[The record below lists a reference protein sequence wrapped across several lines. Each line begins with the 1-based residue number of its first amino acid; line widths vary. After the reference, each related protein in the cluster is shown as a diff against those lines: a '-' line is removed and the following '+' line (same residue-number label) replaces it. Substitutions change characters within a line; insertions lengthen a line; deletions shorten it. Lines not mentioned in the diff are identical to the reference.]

1 MGGPTRAA
9 GTPQKGGL
17 VRIGANEASRQPTQE
32 DSRMRPR
39 MHSHPVVAHIPEGQ
53 ALSGGNGRT
62 VGPVSSQ
69 EDSSGIAGRAPPP
82 AYIHQETHDS
92 THHLVAEGICPNIEY
107 SESAILGCPLRG
119 EQISMAGSNGLTFA
133 FQRLSTKGRKI
144 LFPIQRITGQIHEW
158 DR

>member
-1 MGGPTRAA
+1 
-9 GTPQKGGL
+9 
-17 VRIGANEASRQPTQE
+17 
-32 DSRMRPR
+32 

-62 VGPVSSQ
+62 VGPIAGQ
-69 EDSSGIAGRAPPP
+69 QDRSGIAGRAPPP

-119 EQISMAGSNGLTFA
+119 EQISVTGSGFAGMPS
-133 FQRLSTKGRKI
+133 K
-144 LFPIQRITGQIHEW
+144 
-158 DR
+158 